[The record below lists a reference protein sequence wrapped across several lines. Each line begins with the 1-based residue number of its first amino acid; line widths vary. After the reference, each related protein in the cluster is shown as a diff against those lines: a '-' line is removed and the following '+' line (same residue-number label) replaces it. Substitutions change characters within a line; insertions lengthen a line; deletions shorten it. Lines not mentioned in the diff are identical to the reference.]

1 MFTVLFCGNAS
12 GEYLPP
18 YVIYKGKGNDIMNT
32 WMDGGPPN
40 TCYNVTKSGWME
52 DYVFEVWFEQ
62 VFIEYLKDKEKPVIV
77 FFDGHGSH
85 LTYQTASKAKDENIH
100 IICLPPKSS
109 SALQPLDVACY
120 GPAKKEWYKI
130 LTNFYRESRQKTV
143 QKPSFPRLLKVLFEK
158 AFVSRPQNLISGFRK
173 TRLYPLNPKAVP
185 EAKLVPSTLLQPRSP
200 AADDDSSPDVSI
212 MEESVS
218 PHKALREAIKDAVCP
233 RSSDSTN
240 QALSNAS
247 RKRTRVQKKHG
258 EVLTSESSLQ
268 RLADEEKRREEKR
281 RKSGVKAQKCLINE
295 RICYECMQED
305 PPYDGSSSDEDED
318 VPWLGCESCGRWYHS
333 ECVQHLPY
341 FCKFC

>member
-1 MFTVLFCGNAS
+1 MF
-12 GEYLPP
+12 
-18 YVIYKGKGNDIMNT
+18 
-32 WMDGGPPN
+32 
-40 TCYNVTKSGWME
+40 
-52 DYVFEVWFEQ
+52 
-62 VFIEYLKDKEKPVIV
+62 LK
-77 FFDGHGSH
+77 
-85 LTYQTASKAKDENIH
+85 
-100 IICLPPKSS
+100 
-109 SALQPLDVACY
+109 
-120 GPAKKEWYKI
+120 
-130 LTNFYRESRQKTV
+130 
-143 QKPSFPRLLKVLFEK
+143 
-158 AFVSRPQNLISGFRK
+158 
-173 TRLYPLNPKAVP
+173 NPKAVP

-200 AADDDSSPDVSI
+200 AADDDSLPDVSI

-233 RSSDSTN
+233 SSSDSTN

-268 RLADEEKRREEKR
+268 RLADKEKRREEKR

-305 PPYDGSSSDEDED
+305 PPYDDSSSDEDED